1 MLAHA
6 HPLWKAFVTPLPLS
20 THPLALNLLNPTSLL
35 SSLGVLAVLLVLFA
49 ETGLLIG
56 FFLPGDSLL
65 FTAGVL
71 CATRSAAGVHLN
83 LAATLVAA
91 AVGALTGAQ
100 VGYLIG
106 AKAGRP
112 LLERTH
118 NPRLR
123 AATDRAER
131 FLERYGVG
139 KALVLARFVPLVR
152 TVMNPLAGVTGMP
165 AAQFTRWQ
173 VAGGLLWTLGV
184 TLAGY
189 GLGSSVSN
197 IDHYLLPVIALVI
210 VVSLIPVAL
219 ELRRAHSEAHRS

>member
-1 MLAHA
+1 
-6 HPLWKAFVTPLPLS
+6 VTPLPLS
-20 THPLALNLLNPTSLL
+20 AHPLAVNLLNPTSLL

-71 CATRSAAGVHLN
+71 CATRSASGLHLN

-91 AVGALTGAQ
+91 AVGALAGAQ

-123 AATDRAER
+123 TATDRAER
-131 FLERYGVG
+131 FLDRYGVG

-152 TVMNPLAGVTGMP
+152 TVMNPLAGVVGVP
-165 AAQFTRWQ
+165 VAQFTRWQ
-173 VAGGLLWTLGV
+173 IGGGLLWSLGV

-197 IDHYLLPVIALVI
+197 IDRYLLPVIASVVVI
-210 VVSLIPVAL
+210 SLIPVAL
-219 ELRRAHSEAHRS
+219 ELRRSRSQGTSS

>member
-1 MLAHA
+1 
-6 HPLWKAFVTPLPLS
+6 VTPLLLAI
-20 THPLALNLLNPTSLL
+20 HPLAVNLLNPTSLL
-35 SSLGVLAVLLVLFA
+35 SSLGVAAVLLLLFA

-71 CATRSAAGVHLN
+71 CATRSASGLHLN
-83 LAATLVAA
+83 LAATLTAA
-91 AVGALTGAQ
+91 VVGALTGAQ

-112 LLERTH
+112 LLDRTG
-118 NPRLR
+118 NARLS
-123 AATDRAER
+123 AAAARAET

-165 AAQFTRWQ
+165 VGQFTRWQ
-173 VAGGLLWTLGV
+173 VVGGVVWTVGV
-184 TLAGY
+184 TLSGY
-189 GLGSSVSN
+189 ALGSSVAN
-197 IDHYLLPVIALVI
+197 IDRYLLPVIAAVV

-219 ELRRAHSEAHRS
+219 ELRRSHRDTSSS

>member
-1 MLAHA
+1 VTSLLLA
-6 HPLWKAFVTPLPLS
+6 
-20 THPLALNLLNPTSLL
+20 THPLAVNLLNPTSLL
-35 SSLGVLAVLLVLFA
+35 SSLGVAAVLLVLFA

-71 CATRSAAGVHLN
+71 CATRSASGLHLN
-83 LAATLVAA
+83 LAATLTAA
-91 AVGALTGAQ
+91 VVGALTGAQ

-112 LLERTH
+112 LLDRTG
-118 NPRLR
+118 NARLS
-123 AATDRAER
+123 AAAARAET

-165 AAQFTRWQ
+165 AGQFTRWQ
-173 VAGGLLWTLGV
+173 VVGGVVWTVGV
-184 TLAGY
+184 TLSGY
-189 GLGSSVSN
+189 ALGSSVAN
-197 IDHYLLPVIALVI
+197 IDHYLLPVIAAVV

-219 ELRRAHSEAHRS
+219 ELRRSHRETSSS

>member
-1 MLAHA
+1 VTPLLLSA
-6 HPLWKAFVTPLPLS
+6 HPLAV
-20 THPLALNLLNPTSLL
+20 NLLNPASLL

-83 LAATLVAA
+83 LAATLTAA
-91 AVGALTGAQ
+91 AVGALAGAQ

-112 LLERTH
+112 LLERTG
-118 NPRLR
+118 NVRLR
-123 AATDRAER
+123 SAADRAET

-152 TVMNPLAGVTGMP
+152 TVMNPLAGVAGVP
-165 AAQFTRWQ
+165 AAQFSRWQ

-197 IDHYLLPVIALVI
+197 IDRYLLPVIASVVVI
-210 VVSLIPVAL
+210 SLIPVAL
-219 ELRRAHSEAHRS
+219 ELRRSRR

>member
-1 MLAHA
+1 MTPLLLSA
-6 HPLWKAFVTPLPLS
+6 HPLAV
-20 THPLALNLLNPTSLL
+20 NLLNPTSLL
-35 SSLGVLAVLLVLFA
+35 NSLGVLAVLLVLFA

-71 CATRSAAGVHLN
+71 CATRSAAGVHHN

-91 AVGALTGAQ
+91 AVGALAGAQ

-106 AKAGRP
+106 AKGGRP
-112 LLERTH
+112 LLERTR
-118 NPRLR
+118 NARLR
-123 AATDRAER
+123 SAADRAET

-152 TVMNPLAGVTGMP
+152 TVMNPLAGVTGVP

-173 VAGGLLWTLGV
+173 IAGGLLWTLGV

-197 IDHYLLPVIALVI
+197 IDRYLLPVIALV
-210 VVSLIPVAL
+210 VLVSLIPVAL
-219 ELRRAHSEAHRS
+219 ELRRSRSQGTSS

>member
-1 MLAHA
+1 MTPLLLSA
-6 HPLWKAFVTPLPLS
+6 HPLAV
-20 THPLALNLLNPTSLL
+20 NLLNPTSLL
-35 SSLGVLAVLLVLFA
+35 NSLGVLAVLLVLFA

-83 LAATLVAA
+83 LAATLTAA
-91 AVGALTGAQ
+91 AVGALAGAQ

-112 LLERTH
+112 LLERTG
-118 NPRLR
+118 NVRLR
-123 AATDRAER
+123 LSADRAET

-152 TVMNPLAGVTGMP
+152 TVMNPLAGVTGVP

-173 VAGGLLWTLGV
+173 VAGGLLWALGV

-197 IDHYLLPVIALVI
+197 IDRYLLPVIASVVVI
-210 VVSLIPVAL
+210 SLIPVAL
-219 ELRRAHSEAHRS
+219 ELRRSRSQGTSS

>member
-1 MLAHA
+1 MTPLLLSA
-6 HPLWKAFVTPLPLS
+6 HPLAV
-20 THPLALNLLNPTSLL
+20 NLLNPTSLL
-35 SSLGVLAVLLVLFA
+35 NSLGVLAVLLVLFA

-91 AVGALTGAQ
+91 AVGALAGAQ

-106 AKAGRP
+106 AKGGRP
-112 LLERTH
+112 LLERTG

-123 AATDRAER
+123 AAAARAMT

-152 TVMNPLAGVTGMP
+152 TVMNPLAGVTGVP

-197 IDHYLLPVIALVI
+197 IDRYLLPVIASVVVI
-210 VVSLIPVAL
+210 SLIPVAL
-219 ELRRAHSEAHRS
+219 ELRRSRSQGTSS